1 MLESGS
7 MFFSPSSSLGKAIY
21 GTLQACFTS
30 NFMHVDIFDAC
41 SRHIRPSVRSSPTC
55 SVTCSRNASK
65 FAHEKGKVNDTSRSL
80 RAAVALDLSQHSPL
94 RPVSFAHSLVVNR
107 CSPLL
112 TLIIKPSAYVPWY
125 ILGKRG
131 ITPPLYIHKG
141 TGTAYDSD
149 QGNADPYTCSVS

>member
-1 MLESGS
+1 
-7 MFFSPSSSLGKAIY
+7 
-21 GTLQACFTS
+21 
-30 NFMHVDIFDAC
+30 MHVVDISGHLLDLPQPV
-41 SRHIRPSVRSSPTC
+41 PSPVQETL
-55 SVTCSRNASK
+55 RNSHMK
-65 FAHEKGKVNDTSRSL
+65 RGKVNDTSRSM

-94 RPVSFAHSLVVNR
+94 RPVSFAHSPVVNR

-141 TGTAYDSD
+141 TDTAYDSD